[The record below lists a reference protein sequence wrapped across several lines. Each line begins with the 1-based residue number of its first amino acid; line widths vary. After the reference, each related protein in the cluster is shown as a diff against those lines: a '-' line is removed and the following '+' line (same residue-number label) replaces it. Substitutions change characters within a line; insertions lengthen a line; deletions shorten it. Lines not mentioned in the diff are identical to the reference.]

1 MKLPPLTSRDRRALL
16 LLALCTVVFTA
27 VYFWPE
33 DGAAAVVGPAASVD
47 QMEQRIRRMRRMAAS
62 APAREEALKKALDEL
77 KRREEGMIRAET
89 PSQAQA
95 QMLEIVRRVAKN
107 QPETFQLRGTE
118 FAPPRALGD
127 AYGEVVMTVTVESP
141 IEQLVTFLTDL
152 ANQPELIS
160 VGEIQFS
167 QASGKGKLIPAR
179 LTLTGIVPRE
189 LAPQKK
195 GGAAF

>member
-1 MKLPPLTSRDRRALL
+1 MTLPPLTSRDRRALA
-16 LLALCTVVFTA
+16 LLALCAAVFTA

-33 DGAAAVVGPAASVD
+33 DGVAAVVGPASSVE

-62 APAREEALKKALDEL
+62 APAREETLRKALEEL
-77 KRREEGMIRAET
+77 RRREEGILRAGT
-89 PSQAQA
+89 AAQAQA

-118 FAPPRALGD
+118 FGAPRALGD
-127 AYGEVVMTVTVESP
+127 AYGEVVMTVAVESP
-141 IEQLVTFLTDL
+141 IEQLVTFLTDVG
-152 ANQPELIS
+152 NQPELIA
-160 VGEIQFS
+160 VQEIQIS